1 MTSLYLIIT
10 ALMMLALLG
19 LLLLPGSVRPLTL
32 WLFAGLLPV
41 LVAVTAAL
49 LSQDEAQTALASFD
63 PQVRNRGLGWRDA
76 AGAEN
81 TATVALGGLDAAC
94 VVRASAR
101 GGTYRLSSSTLFVPR
116 DVQLIG
122 PWPTPAQAEALMVSG
137 QQGCRR
143 LSGKE
148 N

>member
-1 MTSLYLIIT
+1 MTSLYLIVT
-10 ALMMLALLG
+10 ALMG
-19 LLLLPGSVRPLTL
+19 VLLLLLLLRPGGVRPLTL

-49 LSQDEAQTALASFD
+49 FSQQEAQAALVAFD
-63 PQVRNRGLGWRDA
+63 AEVKNRGLGWRDA
-76 AGAEN
+76 TGAEN

-122 PWPTPAQAEALMVSG
+122 PWPSPAEAEALMVSG

-143 LSGKE
+143 LSGKD